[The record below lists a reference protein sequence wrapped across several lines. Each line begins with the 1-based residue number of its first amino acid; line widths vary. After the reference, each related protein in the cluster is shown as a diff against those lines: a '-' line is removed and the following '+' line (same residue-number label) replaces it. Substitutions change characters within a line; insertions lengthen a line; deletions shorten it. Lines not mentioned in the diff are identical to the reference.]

1 VDPSRQGRSKID
13 GVEYLRTRTSHL
25 RVITAFSQFA
35 IAASGPGPVFDE
47 AVRVTTEV
55 LGTDGGAILQR
66 LPDGGPVLVRA
77 GIGWNEEG
85 GLSGAT
91 QASIGAWGALAVR
104 FAPPRSLD
112 DDELDFLQSVA
123 NVVALSIKRHRSDT
137 APSGEREILQ
147 TIFDH
152 IPIMIS
158 FWDADG
164 KLLHVNR
171 EWEKSLG
178 WTLEEARK
186 INVIEAIY
194 PDVKTRHEAL
204 EFMRRCDRQWGD
216 FRLQTRYG
224 TSIDMSWA
232 RFKLSGGSSIGFG
245 LDISE
250 RKERETV
257 LADSESRFAKAF
269 QSSPAALGIS
279 TVEDGRIIDVN
290 ESWLQIFG
298 YRRDEVIGNTI
309 AELHL
314 AVDPGARAE
323 TIQQLRADGV
333 LRNREVKIRRK
344 SGEVRDVIISGVPV
358 ILAGEEDAWL
368 STHIDITDSKR
379 AEDERDRLLE
389 SEKVARAAAE
399 TALERLRAIESI
411 TDTALQNL
419 GLDDL
424 LHELLMRVRGA
435 LNADFATVGLTDEV
449 HQDLYQRAVSGRPES
464 INLQVRT
471 RLGWGAS
478 GKTAVDGQP
487 RLVHDLAVMDLS
499 HVIGLKAEEILALTR
514 SMICAPLRVGS
525 KIVGVVT
532 AAGREPNHFTDDD
545 LKLLLVVADRVA
557 PAIEQARLVEKVHAG
572 SERLKAL
579 STRLVTAQEEER
591 RRIAVELHDELGQV
605 LTAVKINLQSF
616 ERRLDTQAR
625 SDLAETVASVDQA
638 MERVRDLALDL
649 RPSVL
654 DDLGLPAAL
663 RWYAHRFARD
673 TGIDVHVSADARP
686 RQETAI
692 ETACFRV
699 AQEALTN
706 IMRHGQARHVW
717 VDLQDDGG
725 VTALKIRDDGAGF
738 DVVAARERAVG
749 GLSLGLLGMEERVSS
764 LGGEFD
770 VQSVPG
776 QGTWLSARF
785 PASARMG
792 VV

>member
-1 VDPSRQGRSKID
+1 MLGVDC
-13 GVEYLRTRTSHL
+13 
-25 RVITAFSQFA
+25 
-35 IAASGPGPVFDE
+35 
-47 AVRVTTEV
+47 
-55 LGTDGGAILQR
+55 GAILQTS
-66 LPDGGPVLVRA
+66 PNGGAVLLRA
-77 GIGWNEEG
+77 GIGWNEAL

-91 QASIGAWGALAVR
+91 QVSIGAWGALAVR
-104 FAPPRSLD
+104 VAPPRSLD
-112 DDELDFLQSVA
+112 DDELDFLQSIA
-123 NVVALSIKRHRSDT
+123 NVVALSIERH
-137 APSGEREILQ
+137 PSSAAQPGEREILQ

-158 FWDADG
+158 FWDARG
-164 KLLHVNR
+164 KLVHVNR
-171 EWEKSLG
+171 AWEQGLG
-178 WTLEEARK
+178 WTFEEARESN
-186 INVIEAIY
+186 IIETLF
-194 PDVKTRHEAL
+194 PDAKLRSEAL
-204 EFMRRCDRQWGD
+204 EFIRRCDRTWGD
-216 FRLQTRYG
+216 FRLQSRDG
-224 TSIDMSWA
+224 RNIDMSWA

-245 LDISE
+245 LDITE
-250 RKERETV
+250 RKQRETA
-257 LADSESRFAKAF
+257 LADSAARFAKAF

-279 TVEDGRIIDVN
+279 AVEDSRIIDVN

-298 YRRDEVIGNTI
+298 YRRDEVIGKTI
-309 AELHL
+309 EELHL
-314 AVDPGARAE
+314 AVDPEERAE
-323 TIQQLRADGV
+323 TMQKFRVEGV
-333 LRNREVKIRRK
+333 LRNREVKARRK
-344 SGEVRDVIISGVPV
+344 SGEVRDVIISGVPL
-358 ILAGEEDAWL
+358 ILAGEQQAFL
-368 STHIDITDSKR
+368 STHIDVTDSKH

-389 SEKVARAAAE
+389 SEKVARTAAE
-399 TALERLRAIESI
+399 SALERLHAIESI

-435 LNADFATVGLTDEV
+435 LRSDFATVGLTDEV
-449 HQDLYQRAVSGRPES
+449 RQDLYQRAVAGRPEN

-471 RLGWGAS
+471 RLGMGAA

-487 RLVHDLAVMDLS
+487 RIVHDLATMDMS

-532 AAGREPNHFTDDD
+532 AAGREPNHFTEDD

-579 STRLVTAQEEER
+579 SARLVTAQEEER

-616 ERRLDTQAR
+616 ERRLDPPAR
-625 SDLAETVASVDQA
+625 ADLAETVASVDQA

-663 RWYAHRFARD
+663 RWYAHRFSRD

-686 RQETAI
+686 RQETSI

-717 VDLQDDGG
+717 VDLEDDGG

-738 DVVAARERAVG
+738 DVMAARERAVG

-785 PASARMG
+785 PTSARMG